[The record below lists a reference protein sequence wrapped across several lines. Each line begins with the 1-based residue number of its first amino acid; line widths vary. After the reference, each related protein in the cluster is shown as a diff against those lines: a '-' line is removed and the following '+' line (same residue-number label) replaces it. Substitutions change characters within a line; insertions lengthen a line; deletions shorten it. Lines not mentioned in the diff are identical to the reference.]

1 MGPTGSERMSVAGQP
16 ASGPRLPTSWVPG
29 TCQRRPSPVPSM
41 SSFYLVLV
49 GPLDSPLS
57 QHSFSTA
64 RPASVVSTAG
74 SSGAGSSPAAYAGQL
89 ASSFPSWASSAP
101 QAANPAN
108 TSVGG
113 NLASMAGARKPIGP
127 GGAAGGY
134 DEGHLK
140 QMAAHSSLDM
150 VEDAMVGG
158 SMSVPSSFVL
168 GFLIRRKLNWCSSSR
183 LLQVSQGGRP
193 VQRMDDLGVRRA
205 LWCVGRTL

>member
-1 MGPTGSERMSVAGQP
+1 
-16 ASGPRLPTSWVPG
+16 
-29 TCQRRPSPVPSM
+29 M

-57 QHSFSTA
+57 QHTFSTA

-74 SSGAGSSPAAYAGQL
+74 PVGASSSPAAYAGQL

-101 QAANPAN
+101 QAANSAN

-113 NLASMAGARKPIGP
+113 NLASMAGVRKP

-158 SMSVPSSFVL
+158 SMSVMTFEPAPPSSS
-168 GFLIRRKLNWCSSSR
+168 GLILT
-183 LLQVSQGGRP
+183 LVPIVQVP
-193 VQRMDDLGVRRA
+193 
-205 LWCVGRTL
+205 